1 MVIQVIKTLE
11 LSVWAK
17 SLQSCSD
24 SLQPYGL
31 GPTRLLCPWDSS
43 GKNTGMVAMPSSGDF
58 PNSGIE
64 HLSVTAL
71 ALADEFFTTRTTWEV
86 KAPKVLGIEVKAP

>member
-1 MVIQVIKTLE
+1 MVIQVIKILE

-24 SLQPYGL
+24 SLEPYGL
-31 GPTRLLCPWDSS
+31 APTRPLCPLDSS
-43 GKNTGMVAMPSSGDF
+43 GKNTGVVAMPSSRDF

-64 HLSVTAL
+64 PLSATTL

-86 KAPKVLGIEVKAP
+86 KAPKFLGIEVKAP